1 MSGSQAPT
9 HHPGDLPD
17 PPAMGAAA
25 CDQRDPGREMLPR
38 SPVHALQQ
46 RLQQVEGAPDD
57 AEGDGEAEPQRQML
71 PVWLRLVIVVAVSAL
86 LWRAIWEGL
95 LVLRR
100 LW

>member
-9 HHPGDLPD
+9 NHPGDLPD
-17 PPAMGAAA
+17 PAATGAAA
-25 CDQRDPGREMLPR
+25 CDQRDPGREMLAR

-46 RLQQVEGAPDD
+46 RLQRVEGAPDD
-57 AEGDGEAEPQRQML
+57 AEDDREEEPQRQML
-71 PVWLRLVIVVAVSAL
+71 PVWLRLAIVIAVSAL